1 MDLEAIAP
9 ILEQIIKES
18 LEQKRYPFGF
28 AKYQGIGNKVAS
40 GKLKNSVKVNVD
52 VSKQGYAILQVIME
66 DYGTYVQEG
75 RAAGKKGVPIKSL
88 LDWIKDRKLKGRNA
102 KGRFITN
109 TSFAFAIQKNIKK
122 YGIRPS
128 KFIDVSVEKILE
140 DPRIIELIGDS
151 AVEEL
156 IDLIQGI

>member
-9 ILEQIIKES
+9 VLEQIIKES

-28 AKYQGIGNKVAS
+28 ANYQGVGNKVAS
-40 GKLKNSVKVNVD
+40 GRLKNSVKVNVD
-52 VSKQGYAILQVIME
+52 VSKQGYAILQVMME
-66 DYGTYVQEG
+66 DYGTYVQQG
-75 RAAGKKGVPIKSL
+75 RASGKKGVPIQSL
-88 LDWIKDRKLKGRNA
+88 LDWIKDRKLKGRDA

-109 TSFAFAIQKNIKK
+109 KSFAFAIQKNIKK
-122 YGIRPS
+122 YGIKPA